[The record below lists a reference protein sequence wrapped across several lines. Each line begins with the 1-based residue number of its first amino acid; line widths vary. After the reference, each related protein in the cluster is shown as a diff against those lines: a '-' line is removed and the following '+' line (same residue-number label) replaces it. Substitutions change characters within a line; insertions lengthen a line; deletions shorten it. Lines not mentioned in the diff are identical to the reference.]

1 MTKSVLKVKCA
12 FPAYLFQTIKSLH
25 EQKCSIRNCNGC
37 RKKREIP
44 HTHTSNF
51 TIFFLLCLTRQRT
64 DKKCVPFFE
73 LSFVLLL
80 VRKTQLKH
88 EDLKKFIR
96 QNTTKLW
103 HFIITHGNHGKTTVA
118 LFWINDLR
126 RRKAKSVLVYDKN
139 SGVVIIA
146 KEMIIHNRSIDIIN
160 WNATQ
165 DIKIHKEVLLPLDGL
180 SSFCHYCFL
189 LDFAIDINTCI
200 SANISSNKVECCSC
214 HCWIT
219 NSNPT

>member
-1 MTKSVLKVKCA
+1 M
-12 FPAYLFQTIKSLH
+12 Q
-25 EQKCSIRNCNGC
+25 E
-37 RKKREIP
+37 KKGNPP
-44 HTHTSNF
+44 HTHRYLHYFFSTLPNQTKDRQKLCAFLWTEFCF
-51 TIFFLLCLTRQRT
+51 TFS
-64 DKKCVPFFE
+64 KKNTVE
-73 LSFVLLL
+73 A
-80 VRKTQLKH
+80 RR
-88 EDLKKFIR
+88 LKKFIR

-103 HFIITHGNHGKTTVA
+103 HFIITHGNHEKTTIA

-126 RRKAKSVLVYDKN
+126 RRKARSILVYDKN

-180 SSFCHYCFL
+180 SSFCHYCLL
-189 LDFAIDINTCI
+189 LDFATDINTYI